1 MHIDKRLED
10 EYIYSLTVCGSI
22 IDDYFLLVVYVYV
35 LKIFDSEYIH
45 ISNKKKPNGCCF
57 LEEKKNLNE
66 TCHAKLI
73 FRLKFCTSIISARRV
88 GTLPEWQN
96 G

>member
-1 MHIDKRLED
+1 MIHIVRFPFLNKLNINMHIDKRLED

-57 LEEKKNLNE
+57 LKEKK
-66 TCHAKLI
+66 KP
-73 FRLKFCTSIISARRV
+73 K
-88 GTLPEWQN
+88 
-96 G
+96 